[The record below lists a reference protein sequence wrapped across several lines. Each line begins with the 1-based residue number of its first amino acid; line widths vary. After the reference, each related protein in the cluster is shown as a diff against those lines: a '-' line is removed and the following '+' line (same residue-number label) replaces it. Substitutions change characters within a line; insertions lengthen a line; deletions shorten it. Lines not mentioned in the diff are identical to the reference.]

1 MADEA
6 NKPLNADEI
15 SEDDLRA
22 VVGGSTPINVQ
33 EINVVENLT
42 IEPPTQ
48 SSPGKVNAGW
58 DIAKNST
65 P

>member
-6 NKPLNADEI
+6 NKPLDADEI

-22 VVGGSTPINVQ
+22 VAGGSTPINIQ
-33 EINVVENLT
+33 EIKVENLP
-42 IEPPTQ
+42 IEP

>member
-48 SSPGKVNAGW
+48 SSPGKANAGW